1 MWRKI
6 ALAAVLLSMVAA
18 GCAASPSDIAAVG
31 TSSTS
36 VPVPDDC
43 SPAPVTQPV
52 MPESI
57 PGYTQV
63 DPATGLHMTGTPTLI
78 DIAGWRLDVTG
89 KVDRPL
95 GLTYDELRCLPRVE
109 AAPELVCPGFFVDQ
123 ATWAGAPLSEI
134 LALAGV
140 QEGASEI
147 RLVSVDGY
155 WTRMELSEEVLANGF
170 LAYELQGEVLPV
182 LHGFPL
188 RAVFPGEQGNT
199 WVKWLVR
206 IEVG

>member
-1 MWRKI
+1 
-6 ALAAVLLSMVAA
+6 
-18 GCAASPSDIAAVG
+18 
-31 TSSTS
+31 
-36 VPVPDDC
+36 
-43 SPAPVTQPV
+43 

-95 GLTYDELRCLPRVE
+95 SLTFDELRCLPRVE
-109 AAPELVCPGFFVDQ
+109 AAPELVCPGYFVDR
-123 ATWAGAPLSEI
+123 AMWAGAPLSEI

-140 QEGASEI
+140 QQGASVI

-155 WTRMELSEEVLANGF
+155 STRIQLNDEVLANGF
-170 LAYELQGEVLPV
+170 LAYELQGGVLPV
-182 LHGFPL
+182 LHGFPV
-188 RAVFPGEQGNT
+188 RVVFPGEQGNT
-199 WVKWLVR
+199 WVKWLVG

>member
-6 ALAAVLLSMVAA
+6 ALAAVLLPLAAA
-18 GCAASPSDIAAVG
+18 GCAAPPSTATRV

-36 VPVPDDC
+36 VPVLDDC
-43 SPAPVTQPV
+43 SPALVTQPV

-63 DPATGLHMTGTPTLI
+63 DPLTGLHMTGTPTLI
-78 DIAGWRLDVTG
+78 DVAGWRLTVTG

-95 GLTYDELRCLPRVE
+95 SLTYDELRCLPRVE
-109 AAPELVCPGFFVDQ
+109 AAPELVCPGFFVDH

-140 QEGASEI
+140 QEGASVI
-147 RLVSVDGY
+147 RLISVDGY
-155 WTRMELSEEVLANGF
+155 STRIELSRTLANGF

-182 LHGFPL
+182 LHGFPV
-188 RAVFPGEQGNT
+188 RAVFPGEEGNT
-199 WVKWLVR
+199 WVKWLVGV
-206 IEVG
+206 EVG